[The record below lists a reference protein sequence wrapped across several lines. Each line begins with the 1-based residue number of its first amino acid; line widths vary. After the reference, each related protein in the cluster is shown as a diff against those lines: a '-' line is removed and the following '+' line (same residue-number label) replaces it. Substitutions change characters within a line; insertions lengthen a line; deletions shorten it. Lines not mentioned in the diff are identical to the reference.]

1 MLKKSLISSL
11 KVLAVFTVMLGLIY
25 PLLVYA
31 IGQVFFF
38 DKANGSLYI
47 KNGVVKGSYLIAQNF
62 ESEKYFWPRPS
73 SINFN
78 PMPSGASN
86 LGLTSKDLFM
96 QYEKRKNNFSQ
107 KNILSAQTELPQE
120 MLFASGSGV
129 DPHIS
134 RVSAELQVERISKA
148 RNFDKLHKEKLHD
161 LIDSLTEYPQF
172 GILGSEVVNVLEL
185 NIKLD
190 ELSNEK

>member
-11 KVLAVFTVMLGLIY
+11 KVLIIFTVMLGLIY
-25 PLLVYA
+25 PLVIYA
-31 IGQVFFF
+31 IGQIFFYN
-38 DKANGSLYI
+38 KSNGSLYI

-62 ESEKYFWPRPS
+62 ESEKYFWSRPS
-73 SINFN
+73 AVDYN

-96 QYEKRKNNFSQ
+96 QYEKRKNNFVQ
-107 KNILSAQTELPQE
+107 KNFLGAQTELPME

-134 RVSAELQVERISKA
+134 KVSADLQVERISKV
-148 RNFDKLHKEKLHD
+148 RNFDKLHKEKLNS

-190 ELSNEK
+190 ELSNR